1 MHPLSPLTPPTPV
14 FPSKHQISPAFLHF
28 PPSHLPIVKD
38 PSTPSAAWL
47 RAKHLCGSG
56 WPTLP
61 GSQVALAPPPRSALS
76 VSQSC
81 RSAIQP
87 ATAQT
92 DWGGPVRDWGRA
104 ASQPEQIRYSN
115 ATRQVR
121 KSDFVF
127 FAPRLSIQHFF
138 IVGLYQINPKCC
150 CFFSFEIFTDLIF
163 LQSIAIL
170 AAVSIFIM

>member
-14 FPSKHQISPAFLHF
+14 FTSKHPISPAFLHF

-92 DWGGPVRDWGRA
+92 VLGGPVRDWGRA

-121 KSDFVF
+121 KSDFAF
-127 FAPRLSIQHFF
+127 FAPQLSIKHFF
-138 IVGLYQINPKCC
+138 CQAISNIPKML
-150 CFFSFEIFTDLIF
+150 FFSI
-163 LQSIAIL
+163 
-170 AAVSIFIM
+170 

>member
-1 MHPLSPLTPPTPV
+1 MHPLSPLTPQTPV
-14 FPSKHQISPAFLHF
+14 FPSKHRISPAFLHF
-28 PPSHLPIVKD
+28 PPSHLPIAKD

-76 VSQSC
+76 VSQPC

-121 KSDFVF
+121 KSDFAF
-127 FAPRLSIQHFF
+127 FAPQLSIKHFF
-138 IVGLYQINPKCC
+138 LSGYIKYTQNFV
-150 CFFSFEIFTDLIF
+150 FFFH
-163 LQSIAIL
+163 
-170 AAVSIFIM
+170 

>member
-1 MHPLSPLTPPTPV
+1 MQEMLLQQAELVASYCSSPQRRDPTISGLTAPSVTTYPTNSRLPLQTSDISRVSSLSPL
-14 FPSKHQISPAFLHF
+14 
-28 PPSHLPIVKD
+28 HLLIVKD

-92 DWGGPVRDWGRA
+92 DPGGPVRDWGRA

-121 KSDFVF
+121 KSEFCF
-127 FAPRLSIQHFF
+127 FAPQLSVQHFF
-138 IVGLYQINPKCC
+138 IVRLYQIYP
-150 CFFSFEIFTDLIF
+150 
-163 LQSIAIL
+163 
-170 AAVSIFIM
+170 